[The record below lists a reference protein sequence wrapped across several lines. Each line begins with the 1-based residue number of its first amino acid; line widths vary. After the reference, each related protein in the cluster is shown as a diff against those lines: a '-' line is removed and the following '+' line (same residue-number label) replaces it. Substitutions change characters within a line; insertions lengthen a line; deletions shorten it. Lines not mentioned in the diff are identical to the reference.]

1 MAKAIDLTGKHF
13 GKLTVLERDFDIQK
27 HDEIK
32 NQYALEHNYILIRIP
47 YLHYNNLCL
56 KDLLLES
63 DYIIKK
69 E

>member
-1 MAKAIDLTGKHF
+1 MIKIAINLTLIF
-13 GKLTVLERDFDIQK
+13 SLIVLITIMSFPIPY
-27 HDEIK
+27 EIK